1 MGIFLPLGL
10 LQAIPEEN
18 LLARRVQAHLSLQ
31 DFQVALE
38 EAQQAL
44 KLYPQSAVLHEKYI
58 QVLAAL
64 GYEKEMLSAW
74 ETYIQLFPDK
84 ALERGLIEE
93 MAWGVLTKA
102 STSSSLIMR
111 EMALLAAFFSQQA
124 KSVSI
129 LYQGMRDSNY
139 AIRAFAVKFASQY
152 HDYKLIE
159 EIKRL
164 FKQERVWSVRQQVLK
179 AIGRMKIMEL
189 RADLENLI
197 ASNESSAEEKALA
210 IDALLKLL
218 DTINRSEVERLVSSQ
233 RAGLRLLAC
242 ESIAYFQSTRD
253 LDQLLILTTDSHPDV
268 RMEALQAIGKLKPQ
282 ENVESV
288 LNCARRGILDAH
300 PEVALSAAW
309 LLTLYRPEESHIV
322 FVRYLQND
330 RREVRALAAAALSA
344 TGRYGLSLMQEQFR
358 THSDA
363 YVRLNLALGLIG
375 QREDVEEAAACMKSL
390 ILTEKERWGALECGL
405 FEAVINRPSRK
416 EQDPLSTPEMDN
428 QLARLELLNLLAILK
443 TPDIQQVIRHYLL
456 ERSWGISATATA
468 VLLTE
473 GDETAVEIVQQLLQD
488 PQPRVRL
495 QAALVLSMWSR
506 EESAIQAL
514 EEGYVTNDREQKA
527 RILEGLGRIGSMRSV
542 PFLIQTLKEPSQTLR
557 LIAAMALIQ
566 CLNH

>member
-1 MGIFLPLGL
+1 MTISLPFGL
-10 LQAIPEEN
+10 LQAIPQEDQ
-18 LLARRVQAHLSLQ
+18 LARRVQAHLALQ
-31 DFQVALE
+31 DLQTALE

-44 KLYPQSAVLHEKYI
+44 KCYPQSAVLLEKYI
-58 QVLAAL
+58 QVLAGL
-64 GYEKEMLSAW
+64 GCEKEMVNAW
-74 ETYIQLFPDK
+74 ETYIQFFPDK
-84 ALERGLIEE
+84 ALERGLIED

-102 STSSSLIMR
+102 AHSSSLVMR
-111 EMALLAAFFSQQA
+111 EMGLLAAYFSQQT

-129 LYQGMRDSNY
+129 LYQGLRDSNY
-139 AIRAFAVKFASQY
+139 AIRAMAVKFASHY

-164 FKQERVWSVRQQVLK
+164 FRQERIWSVRQQVLK

-189 RADLENLI
+189 RADLETLI
-197 ASNESSAEEKALA
+197 ASDESSAEEKALA

-218 DTINRSEVERLVSSQ
+218 DTINRTEVERLVASH

-242 ESIAYFQSTRD
+242 ESIAYFQSMRD
-253 LDQLLILTTDSHPDV
+253 LDQLFILVTDASPHV
-268 RMEALQAIGKLKPQ
+268 RREALQAIGKLKPQ
-282 ENVESV
+282 ENEEVV
-288 LNCARRGILDAH
+288 LNCARLGMQDAH

-309 LLTLYRPEESHIV
+309 LLTLYRPDESRPI

-344 TGRYGLSLMQEQFR
+344 TGRYGLALMQEQFR
-358 THSDA
+358 LHPDA

-375 QREDVEEAAACMKSL
+375 QREMVEEAAACVKSL
-390 ILTEKERWGALECGL
+390 ILTEKERWGSLECGI

-416 EQDPLSTPEMDN
+416 EQDPSTTPEMEN
-428 QLARLELLNLLAILK
+428 QLARLQLLNLLAVLK
-443 TPDIQQVIRHYLL
+443 TPDIEQVIRQYLI

-473 GDETAVEIVQQLLQD
+473 GDETAVEAVQMLLKD

-514 EEGYVTNDREQKA
+514 EEGYVTPDRELKA